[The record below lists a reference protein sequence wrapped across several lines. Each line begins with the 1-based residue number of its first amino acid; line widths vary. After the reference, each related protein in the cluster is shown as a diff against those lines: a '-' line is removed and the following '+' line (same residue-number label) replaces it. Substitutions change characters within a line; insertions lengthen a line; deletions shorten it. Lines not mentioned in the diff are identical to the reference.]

1 VGYYEKTVDKDVYQR
16 YLDKNDD
23 EYWNDFVNT
32 YRKNRM
38 GNIEE
43 ALREQEDHR
52 IYIKSNGKDRVIV
65 DISREQALELFE
77 DLSDKEG
84 YLAYRAGGT
93 LRRLLRGFFIDN
105 RDITSEDLYY

>member
-1 VGYYEKTVDKDVYQR
+1 MGYYEKVVGKDAYQR

-32 YRKNRM
+32 YKENKV

-43 ALREQEDHR
+43 ALREEENSR
-52 IYIKSNGKDRVIV
+52 IYIKSNGKDRVTV

-84 YLAYRAGGT
+84 YSAYSAGGA
-93 LRRLLRGFFIDN
+93 LRRLLRGFFVDN
-105 RDITSEDLYY
+105 RDVTSEDLYY